1 MNNKEFIRLVFVLG
15 SVFILLSIIVN
26 FVIDPFQQYRK
37 PTLYKTFYSGNERAL
52 NPGLAKN
59 HDYKSVV
66 IGSSMTENFLISKVN
81 EIAPDAIKLP
91 ISAGSA
97 YEHALLLNTVFK
109 TSKKID
115 TVVIGLDIYAVFG
128 KVDRLDYGEGSVP
141 FYLYDTNYFN
151 DIFYLANF
159 DTLKESVK
167 VFTRKYTHKDSPNLN
182 YENMY
187 QWQHLYENDFGKKKV
202 LALEEKYKEDKKFL
216 KSDYS
221 FENLNNSFDYNF
233 LSIVQNN
240 PNIKFIFFYPPYSI
254 LEYRRWYKNGTLE
267 DILKFK
273 KHVISQLGILNN
285 VEVYDFH
292 SASEI
297 TTNLDNYKDFSHYHQ
312 NINHWIVDKIKEK
325 KFLVTNQNIDEH
337 LQNLREQIQNYD
349 LNKSGIY
356 SIQ

>member
-1 MNNKEFIRLVFVLG
+1 MDNKKFIRFVVVLS
-15 SVFILLSIIVN
+15 SVFILLSILVN
-26 FVIDPFQQYRK
+26 FIIDPLQQYRK
-37 PTLYKTFYSGNERAL
+37 PTLYHTFYSGNERAL

-59 HDYKSVV
+59 HDFKSVV

-81 EIAPDAIKLP
+81 EIAPDPIKLP
-91 ISAGSA
+91 ISSGSA

-115 TVVIGLDIYAVFG
+115 TVLIGLDIYAVFG

-141 FYLYDTNYFN
+141 LYLYDTNYFN

-159 DTLKESVK
+159 DTLKESAK
-167 VFTRKYTHKDSPNLN
+167 VFTRKYTHKDSPNWN

-187 QWQHLYENDFGKKKV
+187 QWQHLYENDFGKEILLKQ
-202 LALEEKYKEDKKFL
+202 LEAYKEDKKFL

-221 FENLNNSFDYNF
+221 FENLKNSFDYNF
-233 LSIVQNN
+233 LPIVQNN
-240 PNIKFIFFYPPYSI
+240 PNTKFIFFYPPYSI
-254 LEYRRWYKNGTLE
+254 LEYRIWHKNGTLE

-273 KHVISQLGILNN
+273 KYMVAQLGVLNN

-292 SASEI
+292 SAKEI

-312 NINHWIVDKIKEK
+312 NINHWVVDKIKEK
-325 KFLVTNQNIDEH
+325 KFLVTNQNIDEQ

-349 LNKSGIY
+349 LNKSGI
-356 SIQ
+356 